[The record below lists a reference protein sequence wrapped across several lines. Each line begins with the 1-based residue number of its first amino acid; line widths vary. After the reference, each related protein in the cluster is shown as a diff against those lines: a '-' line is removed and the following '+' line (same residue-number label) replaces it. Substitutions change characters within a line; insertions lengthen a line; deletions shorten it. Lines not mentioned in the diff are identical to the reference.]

1 MKDGRCG
8 LHGLAGGTKSMNSIS
23 YGLLIALAIALVFA
37 AFTDVRRRQIDNWLN
52 LGIALVA
59 PLFWWA
65 SGLDLWPGVGWQLLF
80 CAIVSGIL
88 IGIAYIG
95 YRANV
100 LILGGGD
107 IKLLAALSLWFT
119 PFSYMQ
125 MLMVM
130 ALFGGALAV
139 GFVVRRVVFKPK
151 TPGRL
156 PYGVAIAFG
165 GLWVLAINYWPT
177 ATIAVAGA

>member
-1 MKDGRCG
+1 
-8 LHGLAGGTKSMNSIS
+8 LPGGTKSMSSIS
-23 YGLLIALAIALVFA
+23 YGLLVALAIALVFA

-52 LGIALVA
+52 AAIALVA

-65 SGLDLWPGVGWQLLF
+65 SGLDLWPGVGWQLIF
-80 CAIVSGIL
+80 CAIVSAIL

-95 YRANV
+95 YRINV

-119 PFSYMQ
+119 PLSYIQ
-125 MLMVM
+125 MLLVM
-130 ALFGGALAV
+130 SLFGGALAV
-139 GFVVRRVVFKPK
+139 AFVLRRVILKPK

-165 GLWVLAINYWPT
+165 SLWVLATHYLPGAAT
-177 ATIAVAGA
+177 AVQAA

>member
-1 MKDGRCG
+1 
-8 LHGLAGGTKSMNSIS
+8 MNSIS
-23 YGLLIALAIALVFA
+23 YGLLVALAIALVFA
-37 AFTDVRRRQIDNWLN
+37 AVTDVRRRQIDNWLN
-52 LGIALVA
+52 AAIALVA

-80 CAIVSGIL
+80 CGMVSGIL

-95 YRANV
+95 YRTNV

-125 MLMVM
+125 MLLIMS
-130 ALFGGALAV
+130 LFGGALAV
-139 GFVVRRVVFKPK
+139 AFVVRRVVLKPR

-165 GLWVLAINYWPT
+165 ALWVLAINHLPH
-177 ATIAVAGA
+177 AAIAAQAG

>member
-1 MKDGRCG
+1 M
-8 LHGLAGGTKSMNSIS
+8 SSIS
-23 YGLLIALAIALVFA
+23 YGLLVALAIALAFA

-52 LGIALVA
+52 AAIALVA

-65 SGLDLWPGVGWQLLF
+65 SGLDLWPGVGWQLIF
-80 CAIVSGIL
+80 CAIVSAIL

-95 YRANV
+95 YRINV

-119 PFSYMQ
+119 PLSYIQ
-125 MLMVM
+125 MLLVM
-130 ALFGGALAV
+130 SLFGGALAV
-139 GFVVRRVVFKPK
+139 AFVLRRVILKPK

-165 GLWVLAINYWPT
+165 SLWVLATHYLPGAAT
-177 ATIAVAGA
+177 AVQAA

>member
-1 MKDGRCG
+1 
-8 LHGLAGGTKSMNSIS
+8 LPGGTKSMSSIS
-23 YGLLIALAIALVFA
+23 YGLLVALAIALVFA

-52 LGIALVA
+52 AAIALVA

-65 SGLDLWPGVGWQLLF
+65 SGLDLLPGVGWQLIF
-80 CAIVSGIL
+80 CAVVSAIL

-95 YRANV
+95 YRINV

-119 PFSYMQ
+119 PLSYIQ
-125 MLMVM
+125 MLLVM
-130 ALFGGALAV
+130 SLFGGALAV
-139 GFVVRRVVFKPK
+139 AFVLRRVILKPA

-165 GLWVLAINYWPT
+165 GLWVLAVNYLPNAAT
-177 ATIAVAGA
+177 AVQAA

>member
-1 MKDGRCG
+1 MP
-8 LHGLAGGTKSMNSIS
+8 GGTKSMSSIS
-23 YGLLIALAIALVFA
+23 YGLLVALAIALVFA

-52 LGIALVA
+52 AAIALVA

-65 SGLDLWPGVGWQLLF
+65 SGLDLWPGVGWQLIF
-80 CAIVSGIL
+80 CAIVSAIL

-95 YRANV
+95 YRINV

-119 PFSYMQ
+119 PLSYIQ
-125 MLMVM
+125 MLLVM
-130 ALFGGALAV
+130 SLFGGALAV
-139 GFVVRRVVFKPK
+139 AFVLRRVILKPK

-165 GLWVLAINYWPT
+165 SLWVLATHYLPGAAT
-177 ATIAVAGA
+177 AVQAA

>member
-1 MKDGRCG
+1 M
-8 LHGLAGGTKSMNSIS
+8 SSIS
-23 YGLLIALAIALVFA
+23 YGLLVALAIALVFA

-52 LGIALVA
+52 AAIALVA

-65 SGLDLWPGVGWQLLF
+65 SGLDLWPGVGWQLIF
-80 CAIVSGIL
+80 CAIVSAIL

-95 YRANV
+95 YRINV

-119 PFSYMQ
+119 PLSYIQ
-125 MLMVM
+125 MLLVM
-130 ALFGGALAV
+130 SLFGGALAV
-139 GFVVRRVVFKPK
+139 AFVLRRVILKPK

-165 GLWVLAINYWPT
+165 SLWVLATHYLPGAAT
-177 ATIAVAGA
+177 AVQAA